1 MKKVFNSLFVVIAAM
16 IAFTACVK
24 EENAPADLTKTV
36 QFFAESIETKSVF
49 GTPDGTTYPT
59 LWTENDEKVKVLL
72 NLNEEAEGALSVSDD
87 FKKATFN
94 AEVKVDEDG
103 SVAPYKFYVM
113 SPAAA
118 YLGKNAERFSATI
131 PTVQKPLVGSV
142 DEAAQILYAISED
155 FDQIPES
162 VVLNFKH
169 FTAYGKL
176 TLNNLELGDAKIL
189 SVALTSEVDFAGRW
203 NYMIADGSY
212 TVNSGAKTITL
223 ETSNDKD
230 IWFACAPVDVSGK
243 NMKVTVNTDKGPINR
258 EFNFNSNCSFK
269 AGKIASFSV
278 DMEGCAIEESVVYE
292 LVTDAAELTPQSKII
307 IVAKDYDL
315 AISTTQNN
323 NNRAQAAVTKNSDN
337 TISDPGS
344 DVQVITVENGKQ
356 PGTIAF
362 NVGNGY
368 LYAASS
374 TSNHLKTDSSLSDN
388 SSWAVTIDQTGIATI
403 KAQGTNTRNWL
414 RYNDASNNGKLF
426 SCYGSGQKDVVIYK
440 QRGTGV
446 VLKNYLIVSPA
457 SFDVD
462 ATATS
467 VTFSVSSDLSWNA
480 TPSAGASVS
489 KEGDNVTV
497 SFAANTASTPKTYTV
512 TVSASGAESQT
523 VTITQAAAESITTYA
538 SLTDL
543 VGDGAPTTTARK
555 VTVTLKDEV
564 ITGIYTTSS
573 GYRNGVFLQ
582 VGEQEIEI
590 YSRDVPAEWVVG
602 GTISGTLSE
611 CDWKLYYST
620 WELCPSNW
628 AELTYTAPAGGTD
641 EPDQPDQPDQ
651 PEGTAT
657 ITVNF
662 SDYTAG
668 VQYAKNE
675 EHIIDEVLTL
685 YTTLCHFTSELRIYS
700 SSTNNGYVVSN
711 KLPGNITGMTFNA
724 GNKVDKLDVYGSQNG
739 TDWTL
744 VGQVSVTSTSYKDYS
759 LDFAGTQYQ
768 YFKLDV
774 NGSNQ
779 IRLKSMSVT
788 YKTN

>member
-94 AEVKVDEDG
+94 AEVKVKEVDG

-118 YLGKNAERFSATI
+118 YLGKNADRFSATI
-131 PTVQKPLVGSV
+131 PTVQTPLDGSV
-142 DEAAQILYAISED
+142 DEAAQILYAISEE

-176 TLNNLELGDAKIL
+176 TLNNLELGDANIL
-189 SVALTSEVDFAGRW
+189 SIDLTSEVDFAGRW
-203 NYMIADGSY
+203 NYMVADGSY
-212 TVNSGAKTITL
+212 AVNSGAKTITL
-223 ETSNDKD
+223 ETSKDKD

-243 NMKVTVNTDKGPINR
+243 NMKVTVNTNKGPINR

-278 DMEGCAIEESVVYE
+278 DMEGCAIEEPVVYD

-307 IVAKDYDL
+307 IVAAETNDAL
-315 AISTTQNN
+315 GTTQNS
-323 NNRAQAAVTKNSDN
+323 NNRGKSSVTKSGN
-337 TISDPGS
+337 TISDPGNG
-344 DVQVITVENGKQ
+344 VQILTVEM
-356 PGTIAF
+356 GTKSGTVAF
-362 NVGNGY
+362 KDEINGY

-374 TSNHLKTDSSLSDN
+374 TNNYLRSEISKTDN
-388 SSWAVTIDQTGIATI
+388 SSWNVTIADNGVAKII
-403 KAQGTNTRNWL
+403 AQGTYTRNWM
-414 RYNDASNNGKLF
+414 RYNPDSNGGIF

-440 QRGTGV
+440 QRGTGI

-457 SFDVD
+457 TVDVP

-467 VTFSVSSDLSWNA
+467 ATFSVSSDLSWSTSPSTGA
-480 TPSAGASVS
+480 TVS
-489 KEGDNVTV
+489 KDGGNVTV
-497 SFAANTASTPKTYTV
+497 SFAANTTSAPKTYTV
-512 TVSASGAESQT
+512 TVSAAGAESQT
-523 VTITQAAAESITTYA
+523 VTITQAAVESIATYA

-543 VGDGAPTTTARK
+543 VGAGTPTTTARK

-564 ITGIYTTSS
+564 ITGIYTTSA
-573 GYRNGVFLQ
+573 GYRNGVYLQ